1 VWEWDWGNQARGAG
15 KIFTLIFLLFIRVQ
29 RHSFH
34 HHLFDSSPVVLQ
46 LQRKKSTLPLSI
58 FAKAY
63 FSYLNSKTR

>member
-34 HHLFDSSPVVLQ
+34 HHLFDSSPAVLQ
-46 LQRKKSTLPLSI
+46 TTEEKVHITSLNFYESLFFLPEL
-58 FAKAY
+58 
-63 FSYLNSKTR
+63 